1 MNKKYRIREKTNSQG
16 RKNYNY
22 NFKDFLN
29 FTQRQFNEILKKN
42 LKIPIKTLE
51 L

>member
-1 MNKKYRIREKTNSQG
+1 MTKKYRIREKTNSQV
-16 RKNYNY
+16 RKNYN
-22 NFKDFLN
+22 FEDFFN